1 MLFRKFIFRSGPQC
15 WQTKNMFSFFHQRH
29 NCFCAFCKSR
39 RRIYR
44 KKSISFINFIAG
56 ALASV
61 VLMFAIWQQYD
72 PRVMIVFVVCLAI
85 SEVFVKIRWRLSVVC
100 RQCGFDPVLYVKQP
114 DMALQKVKVQ
124 LDLRK
129 HDTKYLLAKPLNLPA
144 IPAKKAQALES
155 KGKGRLVSRSI

>member
-1 MLFRKFIFRSGPQC
+1 MFPFFR
-15 WQTKNMFSFFHQRH
+15 QRH

-44 KKSISFINFIAG
+44 KKSISFINFIASV
-56 ALASV
+56 LAAAV
-61 VLMFAIWQQYD
+61 VMFAIWQQYD

-100 RQCGFDPVLYVKQP
+100 SQCGFDPVLYVKQP
-114 DMALQKVKVQ
+114 ELALQKVKTQ

-129 HDTKYLLAKPLNLPA
+129 QDPKYLLAKPLNLPA
-144 IPAKKAQALES
+144 IPAEKAKALET
-155 KGKGRLVSRSI
+155 KEKGRLVSRSI

>member
-1 MLFRKFIFRSGPQC
+1 
-15 WQTKNMFSFFHQRH
+15 MFSFFHKRH
-29 NCFCAFCKSR
+29 NCFCAFCKTP

-44 KKSISFINFIAG
+44 KKNISFMNLIAS

-100 RQCGFDPVLYVKQP
+100 RQCGFDPVLYLKQP
-114 DMALQKVKVQ
+114 EAAAQKVKEQ
-124 LDLRK
+124 LEARK
-129 HDTKYLLAKPLNLPA
+129 QDPKYLLAKPLNLPA
-144 IPAKKAQALES
+144 IPAEKAKALQD